1 MADDKVT
8 IGIDTKYDDKGLK
21 AAQKDLKQTAKDAK
35 EVGKEVENAG
45 QGSASGFST
54 LAKYAGMAA
63 AAVIGVKKVIDFLW
77 SSVKAAAENARA
89 VNTLSAAFKNV
100 GYTAQGALKQ
110 AQDFASKMQNL
121 TGIADEAFLNA
132 QRLLANYGVV
142 GEKAQEAVQAAY
154 ALSIGRSMDF
164 SAAMDLVAKAAAGQT
179 QALSRVGIVLG
190 DNVSPAQKFDA
201 VLGQI
206 NDKFGATAKAAMGDT
221 ITQVNALKESWGDFK
236 EQIGK
241 YVIPALMEVIKWGQQ
256 AVNIL
261 NQVFGHQQS
270 VLQKMYQKEQAEIAK
285 LSKELER
292 EKDLRERMSWQDQTA
307 RNARIEKLEEE
318 LKKHKTLRDEL
329 QEQFN
334 ARARNTKV
342 EMQAA
347 EQQAAAI
354 EKNRIAQIKK
364 NAEKEKEVDL
374 IKKAAE
380 EEQKRVR
387 QVLNDAGVGPKQTTS
402 GWDTSSYQNKDPM
415 SMANMLTG
423 TDLDET
429 QRFLQNIEEQKYG
442 LEDLYK
448 KKLELLQKGN
458 LDDQTYLDAKK
469 KLDAQYRTQTAL
481 LDEQLA
487 QRRQKT
493 MATALN
499 NLASLQN
506 SSNKKMAEV
515 GKAAAIA
522 QATIDTYKAANA
534 AYSAMAGIPIIG
546 PALGAA
552 AAAAAIVAGLNNVA
566 QISNI
571 KLAEGGLVKAV
582 TGGIPAVIGEGGS
595 DEAVLP
601 LDDTKAMRRIGGA
614 IAEEGGA
621 VGGGVVVNI
630 NVAASGGVEAILD
643 QLTDAAR
650 NGTVQALEFANLNYK
665 VGQSQQG
672 YSV

>member
-45 QGSASGFST
+45 QDSASGFGI
-54 LAKYAGMAA
+54 LAKYAGIAA

-142 GEKAQEAVQAAY
+142 GAKAQEAVQAAY

-241 YVIPALMEVIKWGQQ
+241 YVIPALMEVIRIGQQ
-256 AVNIL
+256 AVNVL
-261 NQVFGHQQS
+261 NNVFGHQES
-270 VLQKMYQKEQAEIAK
+270 IMQKAYRKEQEAVSM
-285 LSKELER
+285 LSKEIARQEDMMNKAHASHRRTYEER
-292 EKDLRERMSWQDQTA
+292 IANLQK
-307 RNARIEKLEEE
+307 E
-318 LKKHKTLRDEL
+318 LDKHKAIRDDL
-329 QEQFN
+329 QNQMN
-334 ARARNTKV
+334 ARAKQVKV
-342 EMQAA
+342 EQQAA
-347 EQQAAAI
+347 EVQAAAI
-354 EKNRIAQIKK
+354 EKTRVAQIKK
-364 NAEKEKEVDL
+364 NETEKKHNEALKEKNNLLEEQRKKLSEIGLSTGKDLKGWGKGQETTEQGPSGAEVFAGQDSQLGAAIDTVAQYEAEAERLEALYQLKKEYIDKEITDNELKEEAIANLQSQYENQQTANL
-374 IKKAAE
+374 IKQAKSRQQVMGSMWSALSSLATNENKKVAAVG
-380 EEQKRVR
+380 KI
-387 QVLNDAGVGPKQTTS
+387 AGV
-402 GWDTSSYQNKDPM
+402 
-415 SMANMLTG
+415 
-423 TDLDET
+423 
-429 QRFLQNIEEQKYG
+429 
-442 LEDLYK
+442 
-448 KKLELLQKGN
+448 
-458 LDDQTYLDAKK
+458 
-469 KLDAQYRTQTAL
+469 
-481 LDEQLA
+481 
-487 QRRQKT
+487 
-493 MATALN
+493 
-499 NLASLQN
+499 
-506 SSNKKMAEV
+506 
-515 GKAAAIA
+515 A
-522 QATIDTYKAANA
+522 QATISTFTGAAKALELPFPYNLA
-534 AYSAMAGIPIIG
+534 AMATVLAQGF
-546 PALGAA
+546 ALVG
-552 AAAAAIVAGLNNVA
+552 
-566 QISNI
+566 QIQSI

-621 VGGGVVVNI
+621 AGGLVLTQNI
-630 NVAASGGVEAILD
+630 TIQAGESLIPDITNAL
-643 QLTDAAR
+643 R
-650 NGTVQALEFANLNYK
+650 NATVDALEMANLTVK
-665 VGQSQQG
+665 VGNGQQG

>member
-54 LAKYAGMAA
+54 LAKYAGIAA

-142 GEKAQEAVQAAY
+142 GAKAQEAVQAAY
-154 ALSIGRSMDF
+154 ALSIGRGMDF
-164 SAAMDLVAKAAAGQT
+164 AAAMDLVAKAAAGQT

-206 NDKFGATAKAAMGDT
+206 NEKFGATAKAAMGDT

-241 YVIPALMEVIKWGQQ
+241 YVIPALMEVIRIGQQ
-256 AVNIL
+256 AVNVL
-261 NQVFGHQQS
+261 NQVFGHQESIMQKAYRKEQEAVS
-270 VLQKMYQKEQAEIAK
+270 MLTKEIQRQEQMRDKAHISHQRTYNERIANLQK
-285 LSKELER
+285 EL
-292 EKDLRERMSWQDQTA
+292 D
-307 RNARIEKLEEE
+307 
-318 LKKHKTLRDEL
+318 KHKAIRDDL
-329 QEQFN
+329 QEQMN
-334 ARARNTKV
+334 ARAKQVKV
-342 EMQAA
+342 EQQAA
-347 EQQAAAI
+347 DVQAAAI
-354 EKNRIAQIKK
+354 EKTRIAQVKK
-364 NAEKEKEVDL
+364 NEAKKEEID
-374 IKKAAE
+374 ITKKAAE

-402 GWDTSSYQNKDPM
+402 GWETSSSTQPYKQGMGDI
-415 SMANMLTG
+415 LTG
-423 TDLDET
+423 TDLNDT
-429 QRFLQNIEEQKYG
+429 QNFLQNIELQKAA
-442 LEDLYK
+442 LQDLYD
-448 KKLELLQKGN
+448 KKLEILQQGH
-458 LDDQTYLDAKK
+458 LDEQTYLDAKLE
-469 KLDAQYRTQTAL
+469 LDKQYTSQTAL
-481 LDEQLA
+481 LEEQLS

-493 MATALN
+493 MAGALN

-534 AYSAMAGIPIIG
+534 AYSAMAGIPVIG

-621 VGGGVVVNI
+621 VGGVVLTQNI
-630 NVAASGGVEAILD
+630 TIQAGESLIPDITNAL
-643 QLTDAAR
+643 R
-650 NGTVQALEFANLNYK
+650 NATVDALEMANLTVK
-665 VGQSQQG
+665 VGNGQQG

>member
-21 AAQKDLKQTAKDAK
+21 AAQKDLKQTSKDAK
-35 EVGKEVENAG
+35 EVSKATQNAG
-45 QGSASGFST
+45 NESENSFGKF
-54 LAKYAGMAA
+54 AKYAAMAGTA
-63 AAVIGVKKVIDFLW
+63 IYAVKKAVDFLL
-77 SSVKAAAENARA
+77 SSVRAAAEHARS

-142 GEKAQEAVQAAY
+142 GAKAQQAVEAAY
-154 ALSIGRSMDF
+154 ALSIGRGIEFAS
-164 SAAMDLVAKAAAGQT
+164 AMDLVAKAAAGQT
-179 QALSRVGIVLG
+179 SALSRVGIVLG
-190 DNVSPAQKFDA
+190 DNVKAADKFDA

-206 NDKFGATAKAAMGDT
+206 NDKFGATAKAAMGDYL
-221 ITQVNALKESWGDFK
+221 TQVNALKESWGDFK

-241 YVIPALMEVIKWGQQ
+241 FVIPALLEVIRIGQQ
-256 AVNIL
+256 AVNVL

-270 VLQKMYQKEQAEIAK
+270 IIQKAYQKEQEAVSM
-285 LSKELER
+285 LSKEI
-292 EKDLRERMSWQDQTA
+292 A
-307 RNARIEKLEEE
+307 RQEQMRDKAHISHQRAYNERIESLQKE
-318 LKKHKTLRDEL
+318 LDKHKAIRDDL
-329 QEQFN
+329 QKQFD

-342 EMQAA
+342 EMEAA

-354 EKNRIAQIKK
+354 EKTRVAQIKK

-380 EEQKRVR
+380 EEEKRVR

-429 QRFLQNIEEQKYG
+429 QQFLKNIEEQKYG

-469 KLDAQYRTQTAL
+469 NLDAQYRTQTAL

-506 SSNKKMAEV
+506 SNNKKMAEV

-582 TGGIPAVIGEGGS
+582 TGGVPAVIGEGGS

-621 VGGGVVVNI
+621 VGGVVVNI

-650 NGTVQALEFANLNYK
+650 NGTVQALEFANLNFK